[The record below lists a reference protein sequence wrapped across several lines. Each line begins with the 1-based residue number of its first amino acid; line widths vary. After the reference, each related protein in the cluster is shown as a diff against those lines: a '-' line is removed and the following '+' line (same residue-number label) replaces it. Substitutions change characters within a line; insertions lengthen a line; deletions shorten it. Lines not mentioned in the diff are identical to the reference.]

1 MGEAVVSLQDKAS
14 TVGSGDVISC
24 IELGVVQLNVGEHAV
39 VWASSKFAFD
49 EMGVKDFRRGEQRV
63 LVEGGKPVVLE
74 IELLSV
80 EWYVMSTNDVDKK
93 VYMSLEERMDVARRA
108 HANGNERFRHR
119 AWKKASAEY
128 RKGIYVLSFPE
139 PKGDA
144 ACRKLSEMMLCNIAQ
159 INLEQKDY
167 VKAEKTCLEVLDL
180 NRDNVK
186 ALFRLAK
193 ARMSMKGRS
202 QEAWDD
208 ILKAE
213 LLDPTN
219 TKIRQLKEQI
229 AKKLKEEAPKKA
241 FWGKLA

>member
-1 MGEAVVSLQDKAS
+1 MGEPFISLKGKAS
-14 TVGSGDVISC
+14 SVGSGDVISC
-24 IELGVVQLNVGEHAV
+24 IELSVVQLRMGEHAV
-39 VWASSKFAFD
+39 VWASSKFAFG
-49 EMGVKDFRRGEQRV
+49 EAGLKDLRFGKERI
-63 LVEGGKPVVLE
+63 LVEGGKLVVFE
-74 IELLSV
+74 IELVSV
-80 EWYVMSTNDVDKK
+80 EWYVMSTSDVDKK
-93 VYMSLEERMDVARRA
+93 VNMSIEERLDVARRA

-139 PKGDA
+139 PKA
-144 ACRKLSEMMLCNIAQ
+144 NVACRKLSELMLCNIAQ

-167 VKAEKTCLEVLDL
+167 AKAEKTCLEVLDL
-180 NRDNVK
+180 NGENVK

-213 LLDPTN
+213 MLDPSN
-219 TKIRQLKEQI
+219 RKILQLKTEI
-229 AKKLKEEAPKKA
+229 AKKVKEEAPKKA
-241 FWGKLA
+241 FWGKFA